1 MVVILPDD
9 FLRRQSVDGWN
20 LLQDTPIARAGDRAA
35 HFTKKKNG
43 GEERKP
49 SPPVFIA
56 WMWGDYFFTNRRRFM
71 VLV

>member
-35 HFTKKKNG
+35 HFTKKNG